1 MPSPQRLTRP
11 SRQHKERR
19 TIMKNYE
26 IPMLEIIEVADIV
39 TASPGTESPVVPDI
53 EYEW

>member
-19 TIMKNYE
+19 RILKNYE
-26 IPMLEIIEVADIV
+26 NPTFEIIAVADIV
-39 TASPGTESPVVPDI
+39 TTSPGTESPVVPDI